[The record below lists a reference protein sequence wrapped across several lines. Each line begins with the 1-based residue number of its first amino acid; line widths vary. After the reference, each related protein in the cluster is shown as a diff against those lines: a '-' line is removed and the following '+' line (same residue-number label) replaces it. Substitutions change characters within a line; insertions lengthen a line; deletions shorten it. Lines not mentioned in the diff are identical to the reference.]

1 MILIINTANTNQLE
15 VILAKSQDDFKVKKL
30 SGQHQQAEQLLP
42 AINGILAGSNKSL
55 SDISGLGVVSGPGCL
70 PAGRQGFTALR
81 IGVVTAN
88 TLAYALNIPIVSLTL
103 SEFSNHQDLV
113 KQVLNKLKKAKIG
126 GIIIPAYGREPNI
139 S

>member
-55 SDISGLGVVSGPGCL
+55 SDISGLGVVSGPG
-70 PAGRQGFTALR
+70 GFTALR

-113 KQVLNKLKKAKIG
+113 KQVLNELKKAKIG
-126 GIIIPAYGREPNI
+126 GIIMPAYGREPNI